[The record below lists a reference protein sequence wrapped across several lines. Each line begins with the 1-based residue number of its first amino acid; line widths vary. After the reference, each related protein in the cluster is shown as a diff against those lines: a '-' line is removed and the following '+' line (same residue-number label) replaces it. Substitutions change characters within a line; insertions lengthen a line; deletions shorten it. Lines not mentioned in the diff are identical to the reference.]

1 MKDSEKVAAARVLL
15 DMPLFDLLWNELEQ
29 AAINGC
35 LYAKATDS
43 ETESEVRAAKAA
55 EARAIRNFRSK
66 LNAIVSEANVS
77 RNGAPA

>member
-1 MKDSEKVAAARVLL
+1 MKDAEKVAAARAIL
-15 DMPLFDLLWNELEQ
+15 DMPLFHLLWDDLEQ
-29 AAINGC
+29 AAINAC
-35 LYAKATDS
+35 LYAKATAE